1 MINIESMKIDKNNI
15 YVNIIFISIF
25 LIFLDAYEI
34 FSIPISWIGLSFLLI
49 PSAIE
54 GKALL
59 KNGHIIN
66 ICILVILISIPQIFF
81 LFNNEF
87 DSSYSVYIFLRYLN
101 IFSFII
107 LFFFSLH
114 FFNRKNINLAMQG
127 INRFITFFSTVT
139 IYIFI
144 AQIFDLYEPFRNRA
158 NTDIDEMSQATFWL
172 SQPHRAMSTFR
183 EPVIFVTFFLPLV
196 LIYLKHDDKKN
207 YLMASIAGFALG
219 LSKSDLLRV
228 ISVVLI
234 LYLILNYLSTKEI
247 KISFVLLI
255 FSMLISSTLGLLECN
270 LNPDSIECSKYEED
284 VRKINDSGEIKL
296 KINSTNPTNLDNDR
310 LSSISFFLNTLP
322 DFNPEGIGT
331 VNIKFNDFMNDESAE
346 SKLLIENM
354 RNVQNLVFFYTLGF
368 GLVFP
373 AVVFLIYLNLLF
385 SKKRDFNLM
394 FFFIISIFLFI
405 SPIEELNAY
414 FGLILGLSSTLFI
427 KDKNAAYI

>member
-49 PSAIE
+49 PIVLE
-54 GKALL
+54 GKAIVN
-59 KNGHIIN
+59 NGLIKN

-101 IFSFII
+101 IFSFIF
-107 LFFFSLH
+107 LFYFSLH
-114 FFNRKNINLAMQG
+114 FFNTKNVNLAMHG
-127 INRFITFFSTVT
+127 INRFITFFSAVT

-207 YLMASIAGFALG
+207 YLIASIAGFALG

-234 LYLILNYLSTKEI
+234 LYLLLNYLSTKEI
-247 KISFVLLI
+247 KVSFILLI

-270 LNPDSIECSKYEED
+270 LNPDSNECSKYEED
-284 VRKINDSGEIKL
+284 VRKINDSGEIKI

-322 DFNPEGIGT
+322 DLNPEGIGM
-331 VNIKFNDFMNDESAE
+331 VNIKFNDFMNDEPAE
-346 SKLLIENM
+346 SELSIENM
-354 RNVQNLVFFYTLGF
+354 RNVQNLVIFYTLGF

-373 AVVFLIYLNLLF
+373 AIVFLIYLNLLF

>member
-49 PSAIE
+49 PIVLE
-54 GKALL
+54 GKVIVN
-59 KNGHIIN
+59 NGLIKN

-101 IFSFII
+101 IFSFIF
-107 LFFFSLH
+107 LFYFSLH
-114 FFNRKNINLAMQG
+114 FFNTKNVNLAMHG
-127 INRFITFFSTVT
+127 INRFITFFSAVT

-207 YLMASIAGFALG
+207 YLIASIAGFALG

-234 LYLILNYLSTKEI
+234 LYLLLNYLSTKEI
-247 KISFVLLI
+247 KVSFILLI

-270 LNPDSIECSKYEED
+270 LNPDSNECSKYEED
-284 VRKINDSGEIKL
+284 VRKINDSGEIKI

-322 DFNPEGIGT
+322 DLNPEGIGM
-331 VNIKFNDFMNDESAE
+331 VNIKFNDFMYDEPAE
-346 SKLLIENM
+346 SELSIENM
-354 RNVQNLVFFYTLGF
+354 RNVQNLVIFYTLGF

-373 AVVFLIYLNLLF
+373 AIVFLIYLNLLF

>member
-49 PSAIE
+49 PLILE
-54 GKALL
+54 GKAIVN
-59 KNGHIIN
+59 NGLIKN

-101 IFSFII
+101 IFSFIF
-107 LFFFSLH
+107 LFYFSLH
-114 FFNRKNINLAMQG
+114 FFNTKNVNLAMNG
-127 INRFITFFSTVT
+127 INRFITFFSAVT

-207 YLMASIAGFALG
+207 YLIASIAGFALG

-234 LYLILNYLSTKEI
+234 LYLLLNYLSTKEI
-247 KISFVLLI
+247 KVSFILLI

-270 LNPDSIECSKYEED
+270 LNPDSNECSKYEED
-284 VRKINDSGEIKL
+284 VRKINDSGEIKI

-322 DFNPEGIGT
+322 DLNPEGIGM
-331 VNIKFNDFMNDESAE
+331 VNIKFNDFMYDEPAE
-346 SKLLIENM
+346 SELSIENM
-354 RNVQNLVFFYTLGF
+354 RNVQNLVIFYTLGF

-373 AVVFLIYLNLLF
+373 AIVFLIYLNLLF

>member
-49 PSAIE
+49 PIVLE
-54 GKALL
+54 GKAIVN
-59 KNGHIIN
+59 NGLIKN

-127 INRFITFFSTVT
+127 INRFITFFSGVT

-207 YLMASIAGFALG
+207 YLIASIAGFALG

-234 LYLILNYLSTKEI
+234 LYLLLNYLSTKEI
-247 KISFVLLI
+247 KVSFILLI

-270 LNPDSIECSKYEED
+270 LNPDSNECSKYEED
-284 VRKINDSGEIKL
+284 VRKINDSGEIKI

-310 LSSISFFLNTLP
+310 LSSISFFLHTLP
-322 DFNPEGIGT
+322 DLNPEGIGM
-331 VNIKFNDFMNDESAE
+331 VNIKFNDFMYDEPAE
-346 SKLLIENM
+346 SELSIENM
-354 RNVQNLVFFYTLGF
+354 RNVQNLVIFYTLGF

-373 AVVFLIYLNLLF
+373 AIVFLIYLNLLF

>member
-54 GKALL
+54 GKVLL

-66 ICILVILISIPQIFF
+66 ICIFVILISIPQIFF

-127 INRFITFFSTVT
+127 INRFITFFSAVT

-284 VRKINDSGEIKL
+284 VRKINDSGEIKIKL
-296 KINSTNPTNLDNDR
+296 NSTNPTNLDNDR

-354 RNVQNLVFFYTLGF
+354 RNVQNLVIFYTLGF

-385 SKKRDFNLM
+385 SKKRDFNLV

-414 FGLILGLSSTLFI
+414 FGLILGLSFTLFI
-427 KDKNAAYI
+427 KDKNEAYI

>member
-49 PSAIE
+49 PLVLE
-54 GKALL
+54 GKAIVN
-59 KNGHIIN
+59 NGLIKN
-66 ICILVILISIPQIFF
+66 ICIFVILISIPQIFS

-87 DSSYSVYIFLRYLN
+87 DSSYSIYIFLRYLN
-101 IFSFII
+101 IFSFIFI
-107 LFFFSLH
+107 FYFSLH
-114 FFNRKNINLAMQG
+114 FFNRKNVDLAMQG

-207 YLMASIAGFALG
+207 YLIASIAGFALG

-234 LYLILNYLSTKEI
+234 LYLLLNYLSTKEI
-247 KISFVLLI
+247 KVSFVLLI

-284 VRKINDSGEIKL
+284 VRKINDSGEIKI

-310 LSSISFFLNTLP
+310 LSSISFFLNALP
-322 DFNPEGIGT
+322 DLNPEGIGM
-331 VNIKFNDFMNDESAE
+331 VNIKFNDFMNDEPAE
-346 SKLLIENM
+346 SELSIENM
-354 RNVQNLVFFYTLGF
+354 RNVQNLVIFYTLGF
-368 GLVFP
+368 GLIFP
-373 AVVFLIYLNLLF
+373 AIVFLIYLNLLF

-414 FGLILGLSSTLFI
+414 FGLILGLSFTLFI
-427 KDKNAAYI
+427 KDKNAEYI

>member
-49 PSAIE
+49 PLILEVKAIVN
-54 GKALL
+54 
-59 KNGHIIN
+59 NGLIKN

-127 INRFITFFSTVT
+127 INRFITFFSAVT

-207 YLMASIAGFALG
+207 YLIASIAGFALG

-234 LYLILNYLSTKEI
+234 LYLLLNYLSTKEI
-247 KISFVLLI
+247 KVSFILLI

-270 LNPDSIECSKYEED
+270 LNPDSNECSKYEED
-284 VRKINDSGEIKL
+284 VRKINDSVEIKI

-354 RNVQNLVFFYTLGF
+354 RNVQNLVIFYTLGF

-373 AVVFLIYLNLLF
+373 AVVFLIYLNLLY

>member
-59 KNGHIIN
+59 KNGYIIN
-66 ICILVILISIPQIFF
+66 ICIFVILISIPQIFF

-101 IFSFII
+101 IFSFIF
-107 LFFFSLH
+107 LFYFSLH
-114 FFNRKNINLAMQG
+114 FFNTKNVNLVMNG
-127 INRFITFFSTVT
+127 INRFITFFSAVT

-207 YLMASIAGFALG
+207 YLIASIAGFALG

-234 LYLILNYLSTKEI
+234 LYLLLNYLSTKEI
-247 KISFVLLI
+247 KVSFILLI

-270 LNPDSIECSKYEED
+270 LNPDSNECSKYEED
-284 VRKINDSGEIKL
+284 VRKINDSGEIKI

-322 DFNPEGIGT
+322 DLNPEGIGM
-331 VNIKFNDFMNDESAE
+331 VNIKFNDFMYDEPAE
-346 SKLLIENM
+346 SELSIENM
-354 RNVQNLVFFYTLGF
+354 RNVQNLVIFYTLGF

-373 AVVFLIYLNLLF
+373 AIVFLIYLNLLF

-414 FGLILGLSSTLFI
+414 FGLILGLSFTLFI
-427 KDKNAAYI
+427 KDKNEAYI

>member
-66 ICILVILISIPQIFF
+66 ICIFVILISIPQIFF

-127 INRFITFFSTVT
+127 VNRFITFFSTLT

-284 VRKINDSGEIKL
+284 VRKINDSGEIKIKL
-296 KINSTNPTNLDNDR
+296 NSTNPTNLDNDR

-354 RNVQNLVFFYTLGF
+354 RNVQNLVIFYTLGF

-385 SKKRDFNLM
+385 SKKRDFNLV

-414 FGLILGLSSTLFI
+414 FGLILGLSFTLFI

>member
-49 PSAIE
+49 PLVLE
-54 GKALL
+54 GKAIVN
-59 KNGHIIN
+59 NGLIKN
-66 ICILVILISIPQIFF
+66 ICIFVILISIPQIFS

-87 DSSYSVYIFLRYLN
+87 DSSYSIYIFLRYLN
-101 IFSFII
+101 IFSFIFI
-107 LFFFSLH
+107 FYFSLH
-114 FFNRKNINLAMQG
+114 FFNRKNVDLAMQG

-207 YLMASIAGFALG
+207 YLIASIAGFALG

-234 LYLILNYLSTKEI
+234 LYLLLNYLSTKEI
-247 KISFVLLI
+247 KVSFVLLI

-284 VRKINDSGEIKL
+284 VRKINDSGEIKI

-310 LSSISFFLNTLP
+310 LSSISFFLNALP
-322 DFNPEGIGT
+322 DLNPEGIGM
-331 VNIKFNDFMNDESAE
+331 VNIKFNDFMNDEPAE
-346 SKLLIENM
+346 SELSIENM
-354 RNVQNLVFFYTLGF
+354 RNVQNLVIFYTLGF
-368 GLVFP
+368 GLIFP
-373 AVVFLIYLNLLF
+373 AIVFLIYLNLLF

-414 FGLILGLSSTLFI
+414 FGLILGLSFNLFI

>member
-66 ICILVILISIPQIFF
+66 ICIFVILISIPQIFF

-284 VRKINDSGEIKL
+284 VRKINDSGEIKI

-354 RNVQNLVFFYTLGF
+354 RNVQNLVIFYTLGF

-414 FGLILGLSSTLFI
+414 FGLILGLSFTLFI
-427 KDKNAAYI
+427 KDKNEAYI

>member
-49 PSAIE
+49 PIVLE
-54 GKALL
+54 GKAIVN
-59 KNGHIIN
+59 NGLIKN

-101 IFSFII
+101 IFSFIF
-107 LFFFSLH
+107 LFYFSLH
-114 FFNRKNINLAMQG
+114 FFNTKNVNLAMHG
-127 INRFITFFSTVT
+127 INRFITFFSAVT

-207 YLMASIAGFALG
+207 YLIASIAGFALG

-228 ISVVLI
+228 ISVLLI
-234 LYLILNYLSTKEI
+234 LYLLLNYLSTKEI
-247 KISFVLLI
+247 KVSFILLI

-270 LNPDSIECSKYEED
+270 LNPDSNECSKYEED
-284 VRKINDSGEIKL
+284 VRKINDSGEIKI

-322 DFNPEGIGT
+322 DLNPEGIGM
-331 VNIKFNDFMNDESAE
+331 VNIKFNDFMYDEPAE
-346 SKLLIENM
+346 SELSIENM
-354 RNVQNLVFFYTLGF
+354 RNVQNLVIFYTLGF

-373 AVVFLIYLNLLF
+373 AIVFLIYLNLLF

-427 KDKNAAYI
+427 KDKNEAYI

>member
-49 PSAIE
+49 PIVLE
-54 GKALL
+54 GKAIVN
-59 KNGHIIN
+59 NGLIKN

-101 IFSFII
+101 IFSFIF
-107 LFFFSLH
+107 LFYFSLH
-114 FFNRKNINLAMQG
+114 FFNTKNVNLAMNG
-127 INRFITFFSTVT
+127 INRFITFFSAVT

-207 YLMASIAGFALG
+207 YLIASIAGFALG

-234 LYLILNYLSTKEI
+234 LYLLLNYLSTKEI
-247 KISFVLLI
+247 KVSFILLI

-270 LNPDSIECSKYEED
+270 LNPDSNECSKYEED
-284 VRKINDSGEIKL
+284 VRKINDSGEIKI

-322 DFNPEGIGT
+322 DLNPEGIGM
-331 VNIKFNDFMNDESAE
+331 VNIKFNDFMYDEPAE
-346 SKLLIENM
+346 SELSIENM
-354 RNVQNLVFFYTLGF
+354 RNVQNLVIFYTLGF

-373 AVVFLIYLNLLF
+373 AIVFLIYLNLLF

>member
-59 KNGHIIN
+59 KNGHIKN

-284 VRKINDSGEIKL
+284 VRKINDSGEIKIKL
-296 KINSTNPTNLDNDR
+296 NSTNPTNLDNDR

-354 RNVQNLVFFYTLGF
+354 RNVQNLVIFYTLGF

-427 KDKNAAYI
+427 KDKNEAYI

>member
-49 PSAIE
+49 PIVLE
-54 GKALL
+54 GKAIVN
-59 KNGHIIN
+59 NGLIKN

-101 IFSFII
+101 IFSFIF
-107 LFFFSLH
+107 LFYFSLH
-114 FFNRKNINLAMQG
+114 FFNTKNVNLAMHG
-127 INRFITFFSTVT
+127 INRFITFFSAVT

-207 YLMASIAGFALG
+207 YLIASIAGFALG

-247 KISFVLLI
+247 KVSFILLI

-270 LNPDSIECSKYEED
+270 LNPDSNECSKYEED
-284 VRKINDSGEIKL
+284 VRKINDSGEIKI

-322 DFNPEGIGT
+322 DLNPEGIGM
-331 VNIKFNDFMNDESAE
+331 VNIKFNDFMNDEPAE
-346 SKLLIENM
+346 SGLSIENM
-354 RNVQNLVFFYTLGF
+354 RNVQNLVIFYTLGF

-373 AVVFLIYLNLLF
+373 AIVFLIYLNLLF

>member
-234 LYLILNYLSTKEI
+234 LYLLLNYLSTKEI
-247 KISFVLLI
+247 KVSFILLI

-284 VRKINDSGEIKL
+284 VRKINDSGEIKI

-354 RNVQNLVFFYTLGF
+354 RNVQNLVIFYTLGF

>member
-101 IFSFII
+101 IFSFIF
-107 LFFFSLH
+107 LFYFSLH
-114 FFNRKNINLAMQG
+114 FFNTKNVNLAMHG
-127 INRFITFFSTVT
+127 INRFITFFSAVT

-228 ISVVLI
+228 ISVLLI
-234 LYLILNYLSTKEI
+234 LYLLLNYLSTKEI
-247 KISFVLLI
+247 KVSFILLI

-270 LNPDSIECSKYEED
+270 LNPDSNECSKYEED
-284 VRKINDSGEIKL
+284 VRKINDSGEIKI

-322 DFNPEGIGT
+322 DLNPEGIGM
-331 VNIKFNDFMNDESAE
+331 VNIKFNDFMNDEPAE
-346 SKLLIENM
+346 SELSIENM
-354 RNVQNLVFFYTLGF
+354 RNVQNLVIFYTLGF

-373 AVVFLIYLNLLF
+373 AIVFLIYLNLLF

>member
-49 PSAIE
+49 PLVLE
-54 GKALL
+54 GKAIVN
-59 KNGHIIN
+59 NGLIKN
-66 ICILVILISIPQIFF
+66 ICIFVILISIPQIFS

-87 DSSYSVYIFLRYLN
+87 DSSYSIYIFLRYLN
-101 IFSFII
+101 IFSFIFI
-107 LFFFSLH
+107 FYFSLH
-114 FFNRKNINLAMQG
+114 FFNRKNVNLAMQG

-207 YLMASIAGFALG
+207 YLIASIAGFALG

-234 LYLILNYLSTKEI
+234 LYLLLNYLSTKEI
-247 KISFVLLI
+247 KVSFVLLI

-284 VRKINDSGEIKL
+284 VRKINDSGEIKI

-310 LSSISFFLNTLP
+310 LSSISFFLNALP
-322 DFNPEGIGT
+322 DLNPEGIGM
-331 VNIKFNDFMNDESAE
+331 VNIKFNDFMNDEPAE
-346 SKLLIENM
+346 SELSIENM
-354 RNVQNLVFFYTLGF
+354 RNVQNLVIFYTLGF
-368 GLVFP
+368 GLIFP
-373 AVVFLIYLNLLF
+373 AIVFLIYLNLLF

-414 FGLILGLSSTLFI
+414 FGLILGLSFNLFI

>member
-59 KNGHIIN
+59 KNSHIIN
-66 ICILVILISIPQIFF
+66 VCILVILISIPQIFF

-127 INRFITFFSTVT
+127 INRFITFFSAVT

-284 VRKINDSGEIKL
+284 VRKINDSGEIKI
-296 KINSTNPTNLDNDR
+296 KINFTNPTNLDNDR

-354 RNVQNLVFFYTLGF
+354 RNVQNLVIFYTLGF

-414 FGLILGLSSTLFI
+414 FGLILGLSFTLFI
-427 KDKNAAYI
+427 KDKNEAYI